1 MLERSNGED
10 ITVQE
15 VADEAGQSLR
25 TLYQYFESKDDLLL
39 AVFEEAMRTYA
50 RLIRAAIAD
59 LTDPVERLAGAMVA
73 AARMPEYTGSGVDRG
88 LARLRLRLAEAKP
101 DLVGRAQSSL
111 TSLVREL
118 VDDATATGRGT
129 VADPEAATFMLLSLN
144 AAVITSDTLGNDAG
158 VRPPDVSALAG
169 VLPAGPRCRARR
181 GLVRRGDRP
190 PALPVAAL
198 DHGPVPPPPSGRRQH
213 DRAGLEVGL
222 EPLGSHLAPDPRR
235 PEAAERVAGLDELT
249 GASGDGFNRIGAP
262 AASAAPSF
270 MHVMNSGTFHG
281 TMPAATPTGTFCTR
295 TRPITPARSAP
306 NGNDSARSANPSST
320 IAGANT

>member
-1 MLERSNGED
+1 MPRALPPDLDDAEADWHRRVVGRSLRTAAARSVDRGTALVRAAATVLERSNGED

-50 RLIRAAIAD
+50 RLIRAAVAD

-101 DLVGRAQSSL
+101 DLVGRAQASL

-118 VDDATATGRGT
+118 VDDATATGPGT

-169 VLPAGPRCRARR
+169 FCLR
-181 GLVRRGDRP
+181 GLGAELDEGWYDDVTARLHFPSRRSTT
-190 PALPVAAL
+190 A
-198 DHGPVPPPPSGRRQH
+198 PSRRRRQ
-213 DRAGLEVGL
+213 AG
-222 EPLGSHLAPDPRR
+222 GSTTV
-235 PEAAERVAGLDELT
+235 RV
-249 GASGDGFNRIGAP
+249 SR
-262 AASAAPSF
+262 
-270 MHVMNSGTFHG
+270 
-281 TMPAATPTGTFCTR
+281 
-295 TRPITPARSAP
+295 
-306 NGNDSARSANPSST
+306 
-320 IAGANT
+320 